1 MPTSASTPVVP
12 GYTRL
17 FTIDVTHTYW
27 TVPHL
32 WLRHEATQDTAEWV
46 RRRDLL
52 VRPHRQGLAVF
63 CATERR
69 DVLLDDLRRGDAVAT
84 FKWYAQDVAFSLY
97 TSPTPPVA
105 QQGASVCFVT
115 SEGSVPVDGQTSTRR
130 LHAQP
135 YVDASDGVPVD
146 APSLT
151 PYLART
157 DRVNPPVLVVKIDLA
172 DQVAGGEPGGVDYVA
187 NFAARESCWRYYYVC
202 TEADEG
208 ADALNIVDLDEKVS
222 FVTAG
227 REARA
232 GGRHAVIFVSEQAI
246 AMQQQY
252 PQRFQL
258 RERGRSGERVL
269 IRRLPN
275 ADIGSLTQKTP
286 KVHKPQDAELAAQ
299 SRAVLVSEIY
309 IN

>member
-1 MPTSASTPVVP
+1 MLTSASAPVVP

-17 FTIDVTHTYW
+17 FTVDVIHAYW
-27 TVPHL
+27 PQPHA
-32 WLRHEATQDTAEWV
+32 WLRCVPTPATADWV

-52 VRPHRQGLAVF
+52 VRPHRQGVAVF
-63 CATERR
+63 CASDRR
-69 DVLLDDLRRGDAVAT
+69 DVLLGGIRLGDALAT
-84 FKWYAQDVAFSLY
+84 FKWYAQDTDFSRY
-97 TSPTPPVA
+97 TQPVA
-105 QQGASVCFVT
+105 AGRSSVYFVR
-115 SEGSVPVDGQTSTRR
+115 SDSSVPMEGQTPLRR
-130 LHAQP
+130 LHVNACIE
-135 YVDASDGVPVD
+135 ASDAAALD
-146 APSLT
+146 LAALAPH
-151 PYLART
+151 LARA
-157 DRVNPPVLVVKIDLA
+157 DRVNPPVLVAQIDLA
-172 DQVAGGEPGGVDYVA
+172 DQVARSDAGAAGQGGVDYVV
-187 NFAARESCWRYYYVC
+187 NFAARASCWRYFYVC
-202 TEADEG
+202 PQDSG
-208 ADALNIVDLDEKVS
+208 SLSVVDLDEKVS

-227 REARA
+227 SEARP
-232 GGRHAVIFVSEQAI
+232 GGRQAVIFESEQEI

-286 KVHKPQDAELAAQ
+286 KVQKPQEAEQAAQ

>member
-1 MPTSASTPVVP
+1 MPTSASAPVVP

-17 FTIDVTHTYW
+17 FTIDVTHAYW

-32 WLRHEATQDTAEWV
+32 WLRHEATPDTAQWV

-52 VRPHRQGLAVF
+52 VRPHRQGVAVF
-63 CATERR
+63 CASDRR
-69 DVLLDDLRRGDAVAT
+69 DVLLDGLRRGDAVAT
-84 FKWYAQDVAFSLY
+84 FKWYAQDTAFSLY
-97 TSPTPPVA
+97 TSPTRPAA

-115 SEGSVPVDGQTSTRR
+115 SEASVPVEGQPSARR

-135 YVDASDGVPVD
+135 FVEATDGVPVD
-146 APSLT
+146 TPSLT
-151 PYLART
+151 PYLERA
-157 DRVNPPVLVVKIDLA
+157 DRVNPPVLVVQIDLA
-172 DQVAGGEPGGVDYVA
+172 DQVAGGAPGGVDYVA

-202 TEADEG
+202 AEADE
-208 ADALNIVDLDEKVS
+208 ASDALNIVDLDEKVS

-227 REARA
+227 REARP
-232 GGRHAVIFVSEQAI
+232 GGRHAVIFESEQAI